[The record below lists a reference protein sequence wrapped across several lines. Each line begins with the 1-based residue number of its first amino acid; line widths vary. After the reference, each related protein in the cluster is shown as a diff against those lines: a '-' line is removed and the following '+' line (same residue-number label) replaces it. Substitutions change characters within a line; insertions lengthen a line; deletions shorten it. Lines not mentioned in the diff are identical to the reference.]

1 MVDALPSPATL
12 PRMAEQQVDSFRS
25 STLRWI
31 YGSLAGWG
39 TVAVC
44 VAGLA
49 LTATRAGPWALL
61 LTGIGLLL
69 ILARWLRA
77 LSSRYEVTDQRLI
90 VCNGLVMKTVD
101 EIELYRIKDIR
112 LDFSILGQMAGIGTI
127 TLTSTDRTTGDAS
140 FVLADV
146 PQARERREGLRGLIE
161 RARQRRGVRE
171 LDVDHEGMGG
181 PAA

>member
-1 MVDALPSPATL
+1 
-12 PRMAEQQVDSFRS
+12 MAEQKVDGFRS
-25 STLRWI
+25 STARWL

-39 TVAVC
+39 T
-44 VAGLA
+44 LA
-49 LTATRAGPWALL
+49 LCAAGIVLAIVTEGSLALI
-61 LTGIGLLL
+61 LTGIGLIL
-69 ILARWLRA
+69 ILVRWLKA

-127 TLTSTDRTTGDAS
+127 TLTSTDRTTGDTQ

-171 LDVDHEGMGG
+171 LDVDHEGVASGLTG
-181 PAA
+181 